1 MKRIALFLATNLAVI
16 LVISIV
22 LSVLGINSRS
32 GGMGQMLAYAAVV
45 GFTGSIISLLLSKT
59 MAKHSVGAQVI
70 TTPRSE
76 VEAWLLQTVQNQA
89 QQWNLKTPEVAIY
102 QSPEPNAFATGATRN
117 AGCRVHRL
125 AQQHDARRS
134 GSRVGARNGTRR
146 QR

>member
-59 MAKHSVGAQVI
+59 MAKHSVGRASHHHAAQ
-70 TTPRSE
+70 
-76 VEAWLLQTVQNQA
+76 
-89 QQWNLKTPEVAIY
+89 
-102 QSPEPNAFATGATRN
+102 
-117 AGCRVHRL
+117 
-125 AQQHDARRS
+125 RS
-134 GSRVGARNGTRR
+134 GSMAAANRAKPSPANGT
-146 QR
+146 